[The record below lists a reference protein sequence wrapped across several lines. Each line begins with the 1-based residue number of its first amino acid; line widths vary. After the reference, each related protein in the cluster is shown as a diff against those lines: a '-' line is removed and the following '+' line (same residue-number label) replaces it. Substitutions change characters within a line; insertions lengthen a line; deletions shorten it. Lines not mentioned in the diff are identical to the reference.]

1 MSRNNFYLSAH
12 KLAVVL
18 IAFVG
23 PGAFAE
29 NLAADVREPTASN
42 QAGAIWNT
50 PVQTSTGRYRLTGT
64 ALDGSGNPACALAL
78 ASGRCMFTCGPGS
91 LRCEGGT
98 ASLPFGQFDLTDLPT
113 EANGTIVLQVFVQG
127 FISSTNSIPV
137 SVVPPPNNA
146 RWSAYNDICCSDGS
160 PITYDVTVDGITKR
174 SVATLCTTD
183 STFEGFASTPAGTKG
198 FSTRVSG
205 CGLNSSSSGTVT
217 MVSNACYRFQLDLE
231 GQSLVNGFGTVTCP
245 SSAAGA
251 HTLREDAQMTPMAV
265 FPFSSSDGED
275 YSKLRRLQPR

>member
-1 MSRNNFYLSAH
+1 MFHKNSYISAQ
-12 KLAVVL
+12 KAAVLLAALV
-18 IAFVG
+18 A

-29 NLAADVREPTASN
+29 NPAADVREPTASN
-42 QAGAIWNT
+42 QAGATWNT

-127 FISSTNSIPV
+127 LISATKIISTSGGG
-137 SVVPPPNNA
+137 SGTA
-146 RWSAYNDICCSDGS
+146 RWGAYNDICCSDSS
-160 PITYDVTVDGITKR
+160 PITYDVTIDGITRR
-174 SVATLCTTD
+174 SVSTSCSLD
-183 STFEGFASTPAGTKG
+183 STFEGFSSTTAGTKF

-205 CGLNSSSSGTVT
+205 CNLNSTSSGTVT
-217 MVSNACYRFQLDLE
+217 MASNACHLFSLHFENQQLVDKF
-231 GQSLVNGFGTVTCP
+231 GLVDCP
-245 SSAAGA
+245 SSANVA
-251 HTLREDAQMTPMAV
+251 TLRKESQATPMAI
-265 FPFSSSDGED
+265 FPFPPSDGSD
-275 YSKLRRLQPR
+275 YSKLRKLESR

>member
-1 MSRNNFYLSAH
+1 MFHKNSYLLEQKVAVL
-12 KLAVVL
+12 LAALV
-18 IAFVG
+18 A

-29 NLAADVREPTASN
+29 NPAADVREPTASN

-50 PVQTSTGRYRLTGT
+50 PAQTSTGRYRLTGT

-91 LRCEGGT
+91 GRCEGGS
-98 ASLPFGQFDLTDLPT
+98 ANLPFGQFDLTDLAT
-113 EANGTIVLQVFVQG
+113 EANGTIVLQIFVQG
-127 FISSTNSIPV
+127 FISATKIISTSGG
-137 SVVPPPNNA
+137 SSGTA

-174 SVATLCTTD
+174 SVSTLCTTD

-205 CGLNSSSSGTVT
+205 CGLSSSSSGTVT
-217 MVSNACYRFQLDLE
+217 MVSDACYRFQLDFE